1 MMTASFPVLQA
12 EEFDV
17 TWLPRASRPAI
28 RALVPLFIT
37 CSTTRLPIRRTF
49 PSLTIGT
56 SVPAMVSIPPIPEPE
71 MTPVSQS
78 TRSSPASGISK
89 PASFQASTAATEA

>member
-1 MMTASFPVLQA
+1 MTASFPVLQA
-12 EEFDV
+12 DEFEV

-37 CSTTRLPIRRTF
+37 CSTIRLPIRRTF
-49 PSLTIGT
+49 PALTIGT
-56 SVPAMVSIPPIPEPE
+56 TVRAIVSIPPMPEPA

-78 TRSSPASGISK
+78 TRSSSASGTVK
-89 PASFQASTAATEA
+89 PASVQASTAATEA